1 MSGQP
6 IIGYNITLK
15 YIVFSGG
22 NVDNLGKI
30 DGVDQWRSLTNTL
43 TPIRLTLLVN
53 IDEKSGE
60 EAFIFNQWKVVKSIT
75 L

>member
-1 MSGQP
+1 LSGQP

-60 EAFIFNQWKVVKSIT
+60 EALIFNQWKVVKSIT